1 MSLNSARAHLVALA
15 QDMRASGL
23 DYHAE
28 HLDWV
33 LRSLLPMPDPSAEA
47 SDLDIGNSTSP
58 DLAETPPGTHN
69 R

>member
-1 MSLNSARAHLVALA
+1 MSINSARAHLVALA
-15 QDMRASGL
+15 QDMRASRL

-28 HLDWV
+28 HLEWV
-33 LRSLLPMPDPSAEA
+33 LRFVLPLPETAAEA

-58 DLAETPPGTHN
+58 EFAPPHPATHN